1 MQNSLPIKNKLSK
14 INLNCKQIENGKQK
28 TCIHKYNVV
37 VGAGKHVMKDIEN
50 RSGFRCLGFLRW
62 GVFPHKLVCGFSKCQ
77 ILLTLFSV

>member
-14 INLNCKQIENGKQK
+14 INLNCKQIENGKRLY
-28 TCIHKYNVV
+28 KYNIV

-50 RSGFRCLGFLRW
+50 RSVFRCFCFLRW
-62 GVFPHKLVCGFSKCQ
+62 GVFPHKLVCGFSKYQ